1 MRLIIISITALILM
15 SCTTSAAVCQ
25 RWRNKEIS
33 DKKAAKILGIS
44 PARTV
49 VPPDKAPDVVL
60 SDGTRKKGEMIVTY
74 QADFVTEV
82 SCTAIEEGWVKPIP
96 VWTWG
101 K

>member
-1 MRLIIISITALILM
+1 MYFLPHSTVKITRRTENARRI
-15 SCTTSAAVCQ
+15 
-25 RWRNKEIS
+25 NKEIS

-96 VWTWG
+96 IWTWG